1 MKVSFISIIIACRN
15 EEKNIKKC
23 LNSLIQQNY
32 LIDKF
37 EIILVDGMSNDKTK
51 EIIKKFQITNSKF
64 QIRLLDNPEKINS
77 FGFNIGIKKAQ
88 GDIIVIFGA
97 HSIAEKN
104 FIAKN
109 VEYLEKTSA
118 DCVGGPIRTIGE
130 SFIGKIIS
138 FVLSS
143 PFGVGG
149 AKFRYSQKEEYVD
162 TVAYGAYKKNVFD
175 KIGLFDKRLIRNHDI
190 EFNTRLIK
198 SGGKI
203 FMTPKIKSYY
213 YCPKTLNK
221 FSKQA
226 FSNGLWNI
234 YTSKLIPGSLHL
246 RHFIPLC
253 FVLGLFG
260 SILISFMCPLG
271 KWLLGIILL
280 FYLVSDMFFSFKISL
295 KGGLKYFLLI
305 PFFFPVLHFSYGL
318 GSLCGIINYC
328 KIKK

>member
-1 MKVSFISIIIACRN
+1 MNDHSISIVIACKN
-15 EEKNIKKC
+15 EEKHIKKC

-32 LIDKF
+32 PVDKF
-37 EIILVDGMSNDKTK
+37 EIILVDGMSDDKTK
-51 EIIKKFQITNSKF
+51 EIIKKFQITNSEF
-64 QIRLLDNPEKINS
+64 QIRLLDNPKKINS
-77 FGFNIGIKKAQ
+77 FGFNVGIKKAQ
-88 GDIIVIFGA
+88 DDIIVIFGA
-97 HSIAEKN
+97 HSIAEKD
-104 FIAKN
+104 FITKN

-149 AKFRYSQKEEYVD
+149 AKFRYSQKEGYVD
-162 TVAYGAYKKNVFD
+162 TVAYGAYKKNVFN
-175 KIGLFDKRLIRNHDI
+175 KIGLFDERLVRNHDI

-203 FMTPKIKSYY
+203 FMTPEIKSYY

-253 FVLGLFG
+253 FVLGLLG
-260 SILISFMCPLG
+260 SILISLIHPLG
-271 KWLLGIILL
+271 KWLFGIIICL
-280 FYLVSDMFFSFKISL
+280 YLISDLFFSFKISF
-295 KGGLKYFLLI
+295 KSGLKYFLFI
-305 PFFFPVLHFSYGL
+305 PFFFPILHFSYGL
-318 GSLCGIINYC
+318 GSFWGILTFY
-328 KIKK
+328 KLKQ